1 MADNEVRNMKK
12 TGTGKSAIGLV
23 LVGIGIVALIGLI
36 IWFLT
41 VPGVLESLL
50 FIALAI
56 VVIVAIV
63 VSPVRIVATVVIAV
77 SPVPSAVSVRTMN
90 TATRRPTVSLATS
103 AMPSTTWTSNIRV

>member
-23 LVGIGIVALIGLI
+23 LVGIGIVALIGLV

-56 VVIVAIV
+56 VVIVAIIAGIICIIALPMYAYKGEQYQEGV
-63 VSPVRIVATVVIAV
+63 DYSLSDVKPVKE
-77 SPVPSAVSVRTMN
+77 SSSEDDN
-90 TATRRPTVSLATS
+90 DDE
-103 AMPSTTWTSNIRV
+103 